1 LGKLE
6 NVYQEGV
13 RNAEQEARFDIFW
26 KRGTLLMN
34 SILSKAK
41 EKLEILAALRQA
53 TETYGDQK
61 RKRKDAPAE
70 IQQPSKTKKART
82 YVPPVAL
89 SVVNIHIGTKFEWA
103 HKWHTTSLKRNNRT
117 QNGSSVMSC
126 VSRERHLN
134 SATKYKILNLMRT
147 AI

>member
-1 LGKLE
+1 MRNRKLGSISF
-6 NVYQEGV
+6 GS
-13 RNAEQEARFDIFW
+13 
-26 KRGTLLMN
+26 RGTLLMN

-70 IQQPSKTKKART
+70 IQQPSKTKKAKT
-82 YVPPVAL
+82 YLPTVELPF
-89 SVVNIHIGTKFEWA
+89 VNIRTGTKFEWA
-103 HKWHTTSLKRNNRT
+103 HKWHTTCLKRNNRT
-117 QNGSSVMSC
+117 QNGSNVMSC
-126 VSRERHLN
+126 ASLARHLN

>member
-13 RNAEQEARFDIFW
+13 RNAEQEARFVSFLEGYIEY
-26 KRGTLLMN
+26 

-61 RKRKDAPAE
+61 RKRKDAPTE
-70 IQQPSKTKKART
+70 IQPSKTKKART
-82 YVPPVAL
+82 YHPRMV
-89 SVVNIHIGTKFEWA
+89 SVVNVVMKFAWA
-103 HKWHTTSLKRNNRT
+103 RK
-117 QNGSSVMSC
+117 
-126 VSRERHLN
+126 
-134 SATKYKILNLMRT
+134 
-147 AI
+147 